1 MPFSFYRA
9 LRPALFCMPPE
20 LAHRTAL
27 KALAHY
33 PSILSKPAPS
43 LKTTMAGLSL
53 PSPIGL
59 AAGFDKNAE
68 AFGGALRAGFG
79 FVEVGTLTPKPQLG
93 NPRPRVFRLPHA
105 EAIINRLG
113 FNNDGLDAAV
123 ARLKQRHDHGII
135 GGNIGKNKDTE
146 DAVADYV
153 SGVYAL
159 YPYVDYLTVNISS
172 PNTPGL
178 RDLQTGD
185 ALRALVLAVQ
195 EARALEIAR
204 GMPRKP
210 IFVKIAPDNTDAA
223 LDAIAHVALEM
234 AVDGLIVSNTTIARD
249 HVNHLPHGGE
259 AGGLSGKPLMLLST
273 RVLHGM
279 YARTEGNIPL
289 IGVGGIASAEDA
301 YTKIRAGASAVQLYT
316 ALVYQ
321 GVGMV
326 VRMNRELAALLARD
340 GFASVHDAVGAAHR

>member
-9 LRPALFCMPPE
+9 VRPALFCMPPE
-20 LAHRTAL
+20 LAHRAAL
-27 KALAHY
+27 KALACY
-33 PSILSKPAPS
+33 PSLLCKPAPS
-43 LKTTMAGLSL
+43 LATMLAGLSL

-68 AFGGALRAGFG
+68 AFSGALRAGFG

-93 NPRPRVFRLPHA
+93 NPTPRVFRLPHA

-123 ARLKQRHDHGII
+123 ARLKQRRDHGII

-159 YPYVDYLTVNISS
+159 YPHVDYLTVNISS

-195 EARALEIAR
+195 EARALEVAR
-204 GMPRKP
+204 GMKLKP
-210 IFVKIAPDNTDAA
+210 LFVKIAPDNTDAA
-223 LDAIAHVALEM
+223 LDTIADVALELR
-234 AVDGLIVSNTTIARD
+234 VDGLIVSNTTIARD
-249 HVNHLPHGGE
+249 HVYHLPHGTE
-259 AGGLSGKPLMLLST
+259 TGGLSGKPLMLLST

-279 YARTEGNIPL
+279 YARTQGNIPL

-326 VRMNRELAALLARD
+326 ARMNRELAALLARD
-340 GFASVHDAVGAAHR
+340 GFTNIAEAVGAAHR